1 MILYHVSYNT
11 EKALDYTFIPR
22 VPESIAFDEDD
33 QIKRIC
39 FADSIKNC
47 IIAKEGRLMQGARD
61 IIVYKYE
68 VDEENSNIISWKKLY
83 EDGLVN
89 DASLTHEYWYVGE
102 EPIHLIGKKYR
113 IIQKSKKEQMVIE
126 SKYRKKMLEVLE
138 CSEFNQEYYIKLPT
152 YQLLDLINRNDKLIE
167 IAKERVGH
175 WDRNKDYD
183 AELDELLGEGLNQY
197 EWKIDWDSLDVI
209 EELVISPL

>member
-1 MILYHVSYNT
+1 
-11 EKALDYTFIPR
+11 
-22 VPESIAFDEDD
+22 
-33 QIKRIC
+33 
-39 FADSIKNC
+39 
-47 IIAKEGRLMQGARD
+47 MQGARD

-209 EELVISPL
+209 DELVISPL

>member
-1 MILYHVSYNT
+1 
-11 EKALDYTFIPR
+11 
-22 VPESIAFDEDD
+22 
-33 QIKRIC
+33 
-39 FADSIKNC
+39 
-47 IIAKEGRLMQGARD
+47 
-61 IIVYKYE
+61 
-68 VDEENSNIISWKKLY
+68 
-83 EDGLVN
+83 
-89 DASLTHEYWYVGE
+89 
-102 EPIHLIGKKYR
+102 
-113 IIQKSKKEQMVIE
+113 MVIE

-209 EELVISPL
+209 DELVISPL